1 MGEVT
6 IDIVER
12 IGVVS
17 VSPSGWRKEIN
28 RVSWAGGEA
37 KIDIRDWS
45 EDHKYMSRGM
55 NINDEDAERI
65 AEILNEY
72 FERR

>member
-37 KIDIRDWS
+37 KVLV
-45 EDHKYMSRGM
+45 
-55 NINDEDAERI
+55 
-65 AEILNEY
+65 ILVEK
-72 FERR
+72 